1 MDRIA
6 IIGTGNV
13 AWHITRLLLAHQYEV
28 EVLGRKTRENSG
40 FTFAN
45 SGFRYINSITSLS
58 QDAILYLICTGDD
71 QIVNAAKA
79 LPLQLSDKQVLAHTS
94 GTTPSDILKP
104 FATHYGVLWPLM
116 TLKKHHI
123 IPNQSIPFVVTGSDL
138 LAEKYILKLASSIA
152 HQVSVMDD
160 ISRKKMHMSAVIA
173 NNFTNHLLE
182 QVRDYC
188 LANQLDFTLLLPLLE
203 TTINNFKTNPNG
215 NFQTGPAVRKDFH
228 TIEAHLKLLESQPE
242 LKTLYQHITQNI
254 IAKQDIK

>member
-79 LPLQLSDKQVLAHTS
+79 LHFSLVTNKFWHTHPGPHHLIFLS
-94 GTTPSDILKP
+94 
-104 FATHYGVLWPLM
+104 
-116 TLKKHHI
+116 
-123 IPNQSIPFVVTGSDL
+123 
-138 LAEKYILKLASSIA
+138 
-152 HQVSVMDD
+152 
-160 ISRKKMHMSAVIA
+160 
-173 NNFTNHLLE
+173 HL
-182 QVRDYC
+182 
-188 LANQLDFTLLLPLLE
+188 
-203 TTINNFKTNPNG
+203 
-215 NFQTGPAVRKDFH
+215 
-228 TIEAHLKLLESQPE
+228 
-242 LKTLYQHITQNI
+242 QHITEYYGH
-254 IAKQDIK
+254 